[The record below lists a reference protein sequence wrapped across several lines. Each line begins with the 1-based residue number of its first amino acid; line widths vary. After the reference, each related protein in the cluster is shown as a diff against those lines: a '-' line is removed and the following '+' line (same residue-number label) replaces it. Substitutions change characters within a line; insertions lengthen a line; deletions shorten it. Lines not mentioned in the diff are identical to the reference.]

1 MMKKLLFL
9 STLMASLLSAEI
21 LLYGPDSAALA
32 MREFAL
38 EFEKKSGER
47 VVVNSGPS
55 KTWLYKAR
63 QDADLFYAPSAK
75 SMERYIKL
83 APNLS
88 IDDISIIHLC
98 QTNLMVRPNNP
109 LKITSFNDLLD
120 KKVKIMAMSGGH
132 NSYEFIALKMGNGE
146 NLTKLRKNI
155 IVYAKGPKEA
165 LSLWRQDPNIDVLI
179 GSSCWKK
186 TLENEALF
194 VEVGKEFAM
203 YKAMELAPTKKGLQN
218 QKVQEFINFTKSE
231 EGQRI
236 LQDTMWSLEGDFK
249 RGRVHQPPLLP
260 HHNRNHQYNTSY

>member
-1 MMKKLLFL
+1 
-9 STLMASLLSAEI
+9 
-21 LLYGPDSAALA
+21 
-32 MREFAL
+32 
-38 EFEKKSGER
+38 
-47 VVVNSGPS
+47 
-55 KTWLYKAR
+55 
-63 QDADLFYAPSAK
+63 
-75 SMERYIKL
+75 
-83 APNLS
+83 
-88 IDDISIIHLC
+88 
-98 QTNLMVRPNNP
+98 
-109 LKITSFNDLLD
+109 
-120 KKVKIMAMSGGH
+120 MAMSGGH

-186 TLENEALF
+186 ALENEALF

-249 RGRVHQPPLLP
+249 RGRVHQLPLLP